1 MDLSDEQIERLRK
14 KLAEAKSYDDL
25 MGKDGAVKD
34 LLSAALGEMLDAEM
48 TEHLGY
54 ERHSPAGRNTGNS
67 RNGTTKKT
75 VQTEHGPIE
84 LPVPRDRDGSFTP
97 VIVKKH
103 QRRLGKLEDQVISMY
118 ARGMPTRAIRDQIEE
133 LYGVELSASAVSQI
147 TDRVLQNVVEWQN
160 RPLEAV
166 YPFVFFDAIHYSVRD
181 EGRVVKKASYTCLAV
196 TVEGGKDLLGLWI
209 GEAES
214 ATFWHGVFTELRN
227 RGVEDIFIA
236 CVDGIKGF
244 TEAMEAVFPRTAIQR
259 CIIHQ
264 IRNSFRYISWKDRK
278 AVVRDL
284 KTVYG
289 APTREAAETA
299 LDAVEETWGKRY
311 PLMMKSWRTNWSEL
325 STYFVYPEEIR
336 RLIYTTNA
344 VEALHRQ
351 FRMVTKTKS
360 VFPHDDALRKILYL
374 AYHRLS
380 YKWTMA
386 VRDWPFV
393 YSQLVLLYEGRMP
406 DPDDRV

>member
-14 KLAEAKSYDDL
+14 KLGTAKSYEDL
-25 MGKDGAVKD
+25 MGKDGAIKD
-34 LLSAALGEMLDAEM
+34 LLASALGEMLEAEL

-54 ERHSPAGRNTGNS
+54 EKHSPAGRNTGNS
-67 RNGTTKKT
+67 RNGATKKI
-75 VQTEHGPIE
+75 VQTEHGPID

-118 ARGMPTRAIRDQIEE
+118 ARGMSTRAIRDQIEE

-147 TDRVLQNVVEWQN
+147 TDRVLQNVAEWQN

-166 YPFVFFDAIHYSVRD
+166 YPFVFFDAIHFSMRD
-181 EGRVVKKASYTCLAV
+181 EGPVVKKAAYTCLAV

-227 RGVEDIFIA
+227 RGVEDILIA

-264 IRNSFRYISWKDRK
+264 IRNSFRHISWKDRK
-278 AVVRDL
+278 AVARDL

-289 APTREAAETA
+289 APTRQAAETA
-299 LDAVEETWGKRY
+299 LDTVEETWGKRY
-311 PLMMKSWRTNWSEL
+311 PLMIKSWRTNWSEL
-325 STYFVYPEEIR
+325 STYFVFPEEIR

-351 FRMVTKTKS
+351 FRKVTKTKS

-374 AYHRLS
+374 AYHQLS
-380 YKWTMA
+380 FKWTMA
-386 VRDWPFV
+386 LRDWPFV
-393 YSQLVLLYEGRMP
+393 YTQLVLLYKDRMP
-406 DPDDRV
+406 DPDNRV